1 MGEVGSESAR
11 NLEWDLIQRV
21 LARLWNSGSLPST
34 GLSRRTEQPQNQI
47 SRIARGSRAL
57 YKVPLQPARRA
68 SQATSPIGRGSKSGE
83 DLKNQPLESFKHR
96 FHSQQCFVIPE
107 PHHPKSLSIEKRG
120 PPFII
125 FPALEMLRA
134 VQLDDQLFIYAAKID
149 DIPADWMLSS
159 ELETAE
165 LVGAKFAPERIL
177 GIALITPQPSRLIA
191 LQPVQFSFFVKH
203 AGNRR

>member
-1 MGEVGSESAR
+1 M
-11 NLEWDLIQRV
+11 
-21 LARLWNSGSLPST
+21 
-34 GLSRRTEQPQNQI
+34 
-47 SRIARGSRAL
+47 
-57 YKVPLQPARRA
+57 
-68 SQATSPIGRGSKSGE
+68 
-83 DLKNQPLESFKHR
+83 
-96 FHSQQCFVIPE
+96 
-107 PHHPKSLSIEKRG
+107 SIEKRG

-191 LQPVQFSFFVKH
+191 LQPVQFRSSSNMR
-203 AGNRR
+203 ATGDNN